1 MSNKELIIA
10 LIQQDLKHSQLVL
23 GLDALGLEASDKHCL
38 EILDIVFNLMQVPDG
53 EIEYDWCRLYVT
65 YMQECKAVGVTH
77 TTEAMKPFA
86 EACYKGLVDIINPKN
101 LGSESFQTT

>member
-1 MSNKELIIA
+1 MSNKDLIIS

-23 GLDALGLEASDKHCL
+23 GLDELGMNASDKHSL

-65 YMQECKAVGVTH
+65 YMQECKTVGVTH
-77 TTEAMKPFA
+77 TSETMKPFA
-86 EACYKGLVDIINPKN
+86 EACYNSLVDIINPQA
-101 LGSESFQTT
+101 LGSERAT